1 MSGGF
6 DLWFAFV
13 TGLLGAF
20 HCIGMC
26 IGVNGGYFAGTAR
39 APRAAHLAA
48 FHGSRIG
55 VYTLLGVSGAALGRV
70 VVQSGI
76 VGKAQGL
83 MMMLAGLVI
92 VWLGLRLGGWL
103 NHRTDSSRQGIPVSL
118 VPRGQSAGAGLHPAV
133 AGLFNGLVPCSL
145 VSLVA
150 IRAAATADPVQAGLM
165 MLAFGAGTLPTL
177 VGLSLAGSLA
187 GCRITG
193 RATQALGAAVVLAG
207 LWTLYQGW
215 VVYDIIRGLA
225 NW

>member
-1 MSGGF
+1 VSGEF

-26 IGVNGGYFAGTAR
+26 IGVNGGYFAGAGRTAR
-39 APRAAHLAA
+39 AVHLAA
-48 FHGSRIG
+48 FHGTRIG
-55 VYTLLGVSGAALGRV
+55 VYALLGTAGALLGHV

-76 VGKAQGL
+76 VGKVQGL

-92 VWLGLRLGGWL
+92 VLLGLRLGGWL
-103 NHRTDSSRQGIPVSL
+103 KRRAKTDGPDISVTLAPPGRI
-118 VPRGQSAGAGLHPAV
+118 RRAGLQPAV

-150 IRAAATADPVQAGLM
+150 IKGAATADPVQAGLM

-177 VGLSLAGSLA
+177 VGLSLLGSMA
-187 GCRITG
+187 GCRVNG
-193 RATQALGAAVVLAG
+193 HAAQALGGAVILVG

-215 VVYDIIRGLA
+215 VVYDILRGLA
-225 NW
+225 DW